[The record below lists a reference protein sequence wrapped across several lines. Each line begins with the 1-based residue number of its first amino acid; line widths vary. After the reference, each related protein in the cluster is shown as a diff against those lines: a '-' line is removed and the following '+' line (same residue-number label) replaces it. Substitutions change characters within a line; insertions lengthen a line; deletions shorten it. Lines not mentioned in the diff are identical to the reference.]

1 LVAEVMSA
9 TVERMGLAPG
19 TEAIATFKATATRL
33 IER

>member
-1 LVAEVMSA
+1 MSA
-9 TVERMGLAPG
+9 TVERMELTPG